1 MRPESVGRRG
11 LAGARRRGLVG
22 VLERG
27 WSGEAGSIPWT
38 RALLPAAAVYAAA
51 SARARSRAA
60 DARRS
65 LPGLYVISIGN
76 LTVGGTGKTS
86 LARWLALQAMELGAS
101 PAVLLR
107 GHGAIRRDRDTDVV
121 PDLDGYPLGQA
132 VDRLGDEAAAHRAA
146 LPRGATV
153 VVDRDRYRGARAAQ
167 SGYGAR
173 VAILD
178 DGWEQGGLRWDELWV
193 TLDPDR
199 PQGNGLVLPAGPLR
213 RPASTLREASVIA
226 FVMEEAGV
234 ELPAATK
241 SWVAARAPGVPML
254 RFRRHLDGTSAIGER
269 TAEPWGA
276 GAPPAGLLSGVGA
289 PARLERFARA
299 SGIRLASHSVFPDH
313 VRWSADAVASA
324 LRSAS
329 GAGAAIAL
337 ITEKD
342 EPRWPGGLSS
352 TLPVRVLRASLRPL
366 DPVEG
371 ALARLRAAAAAT
383 PPIGRISRTEGPD
396 GR

>member
-1 MRPESVGRRG
+1 RGDLRSVRRPQRLGGRGAGLSRPGRPLPCAGGHRDRCDRRRRRRADRHRRGRAIARGPRLVARRPRARASRRRGGAGGRARVGRHGAGDRRARGVGSPAEIGARDRMRPESVGRRG

-27 WSGEAGSIPWT
+27 WSGEAGSIPWPGAIT
-38 RALLPAAAVYAAA
+38 PAAAVYAAA
-51 SARARSRAA
+51 SARARARAA

-76 LTVGGTGKTS
+76 LTVGGTGKTA

-153 VVDRDRYRGARAAQ
+153 VVDRDRYRGARAAK

-241 SWVAARAPGVPML
+241 SWVAARAPGVPM
-254 RFRRHLDGTSAIGER
+254 
-269 TAEPWGA
+269 
-276 GAPPAGLLSGVGA
+276 
-289 PARLERFARA
+289 
-299 SGIRLASHSVFPDH
+299 
-313 VRWSADAVASA
+313 
-324 LRSAS
+324 
-329 GAGAAIAL
+329 
-337 ITEKD
+337 
-342 EPRWPGGLSS
+342 
-352 TLPVRVLRASLRPL
+352 
-366 DPVEG
+366 
-371 ALARLRAAAAAT
+371 
-383 PPIGRISRTEGPD
+383 
-396 GR
+396 